1 MPETSVFIPLVF
13 LYGTIGFVLLALSV
27 FVFMLNYQNKMLQ
40 HQREINAKD
49 EEHERLVIQSL
60 MQGQEKEQ
68 ERIGR
73 ELHDSMGM
81 DLSRIK
87 MKLYEVR
94 LDMEQ
99 AGLDTTHVEQA
110 RQAVSLL
117 NDNVRTLSH
126 TMIPDSIVH
135 RGLVASLSEMVEWVN
150 ESKTTKVVL
159 HADEEVDT
167 YLNDDNKLSLFR
179 AIQELTH
186 NAIRHAKVQLVTI
199 ELKLTDTKRVMAQ
212 VSDTGVGFEIEE
224 LAQTDGVGLRNVKSR
239 VRIADGELTLKT
251 APGFGTVATIII

>member
-73 ELHDSMGM
+73 ELHDSVGM

-110 RQAVSLL
+110 RQAVSQL

-135 RGLVASLSEMVEWVN
+135 RGLVSSLSEMVEWIN

-159 HADEEVDT
+159 HANEEVDARLT
-167 YLNDDNKLSLFR
+167 DDNKLTLFR
-179 AIQELTH
+179 VIQELTH
-186 NAIRHAKVQLVTI
+186 NAMRHAKVNLVTI
-199 ELKLTDTKRVMAQ
+199 ELQLTDQQRVMAR
-212 VSDTGVGFEIEE
+212 VSDTGIGFMSEE
-224 LAQTDGVGLRNVKSR
+224 LETTNGVGLRNVASR
-239 VRIADGELTLKT
+239 GARGWGDI
-251 APGFGTVATIII
+251 